1 MTPCKRVDLLE
12 QFRGEEMAS
21 SGKEE
26 TRVDG
31 GRETAARLGWWVSV
45 LTAAVGV
52 VAFGI
57 GFLTPPHSGPFCT
70 SACIAYPYAGAVAF
84 FPRDYL
90 WVFPG
95 MLLVCLFAVLCIC
108 IDFWVEIERK
118 VFSRIAVAAATVAA
132 TLVSLDY
139 FIQFEVFQPSLLKGE
154 ADGLAFFSQYNPHG
168 AFIAMEDLGY
178 LAMSAGFIFLG
189 VSLAGKS
196 GLEKATHWVLMVSGV
211 LGFVTFI
218 GMSVAF
224 GNNLETRFELA
235 IITIV
240 WTVLPVAAVMLA
252 ILFRRSLRP
261 TAD

>member
-1 MTPCKRVDLLE
+1 MAPNEREMTAVD
-12 QFRGEEMAS
+12 RA
-21 SGKEE
+21 
-26 TRVDG
+26 RD
-31 GRETAARLGWWVSV
+31 TAARLGLWVSV
-45 LTAAVGV
+45 LMTAVAVL
-52 VAFGI
+52 AFGI
-57 GFLTPPHSGPFCT
+57 GLMTPPHSGPFCT
-70 SACIAYPYAGAVAF
+70 GTCIAYPYTCAVAF

-95 MLLVCLFAVLCIC
+95 MLLVTLFLVLSIC
-108 IDFWVEIERK
+108 VDFWVVTEKRI
-118 VFSRIAVAAATVAA
+118 FSRIAVAAATVAA
-132 TLVSLDY
+132 TLVTLDY

-154 ADGLAFFSQYNPHG
+154 TDGLALFSQYNPHG

-178 LAMSAGFIFLG
+178 LGMSAAFIFLG

-196 GLEKATHWVLMVSGV
+196 GLERATRWVLAISGV
-211 LGFVTFI
+211 LGFATFI

-261 TAD
+261 AAD

>member
-1 MTPCKRVDLLE
+1 
-12 QFRGEEMAS
+12 MAPNDN
-21 SGKEE
+21 EVA
-26 TRVDG
+26 TADRA
-31 GRETAARLGWWVSV
+31 RQTAARLGWWVSV
-45 LTAAVGV
+45 LTAV
-52 VAFGI
+52 VAVAAFGV
-57 GFLTPPHSGPFCT
+57 GFMTPPHSGPFCK
-70 SACIAYPYAGAVAF
+70 SACMAYPYTGAVAF

-108 IDFWVEIERK
+108 VDFWVETERR
-118 VFSRIAVAAATVAA
+118 VFSRIAVAAATAAA

-154 ADGLAFFSQYNPHG
+154 PDGLAFFSQYNPHG

-178 LAMSAGFIFLG
+178 LGMSAAFIFLG
-189 VSLAGKS
+189 AALAGKS
-196 GLEKATHWVLMVSGV
+196 GLEKATRWVLMVSGA

-235 IITIV
+235 IISIV
-240 WTVLPVAAVMLA
+240 WIVAPAAAVMLA
-252 ILFRRSLRP
+252 ILFRRSLRQ
-261 TAD
+261 AAN